1 MTPLQSYFYE
11 LKVRGSY
18 VLFSS
23 FLTFFICYS
32 FQLEILYVIGKPFLQ
47 FGHTFVFLE
56 LTEALYTMFRI
67 STSLTFLS
75 IVPLVLYHSWSFVVP
90 SLYKMEREKT
100 TGVCVLFFSLFF
112 FEILFTYF
120 CVLPEMCHF
129 FLGFEMSSGGEIS
142 PVHGTPLLSL
152 QFTARLQ
159 SYVDLVVHILW
170 SVLILFQILPCVVV
184 FYSTKW
190 IHVSSFYGN
199 RKLWGLLVLLLS
211 AVIVPPDFVSQ
222 LVLSLFFYLLLEFFI
237 FLGFFFD

>member
-23 FLTFFICYS
+23 FLTFFICYG

-67 STSLTFLS
+67 STSLTFVS
-75 IVPLVLYHSWSFVVP
+75 IVPLFLYHSWSFVVP

-100 TGVCVLFFSLFF
+100 TGVCVLFSSLFF
-112 FEILFTYF
+112 CEILFTYF
-120 CVLPEMCHF
+120 YVLPEMCSF
-129 FLGFEMSSGGEIS
+129 FLGFEMSSGGLNPLGE
-142 PVHGTPLLSL
+142 TPLLRL
-152 QFTARLQ
+152 HFTARLQ
-159 SYVDLVVHILW
+159 SYVELVVAVLW
-170 SVLILFQILPCVVV
+170 GVLILFQIPPCVVV
-184 FYSTKW
+184 LYSTKW

-211 AVIVPPDFVSQ
+211 AFIVPPDFVSQ
-222 LVLSLFFYLLLEFFI
+222 LVLSLFLYLLLEFFI
-237 FLGFFFD
+237 WLGFFFD

>member
-1 MTPLQSYFYE
+1 MTPLQSCFYE
-11 LKVRGSY
+11 LRVRGSL

-23 FLTFFICYS
+23 FLTFFICYG

-67 STSLTFLS
+67 SSSLTLLS
-75 IVPLVLYHSWSFVVP
+75 ILPLFLYHSWSFVVP

-100 TGVCVLFFSLFF
+100 TGVCVLFLSLFF
-112 FEILFTYF
+112 CEILFTYF
-120 CVLPEMCHF
+120 CVLPQMCDF
-129 FLGFEMSSGGEIS
+129 FLGFEMSSGAEI
-142 PVHGTPLLSL
+142 VHGTPLLRL

-170 SVLILFQILPCVVV
+170 SVLILFQIPPCVVV
-184 FYSTKW
+184 FYSSKW

-199 RKLWGLLVLLLS
+199 RKLWALFALLLS
-211 AVIVPPDFVSQ
+211 AFIVPPDFVSQ

-237 FLGFFFD
+237 FLGFFFE